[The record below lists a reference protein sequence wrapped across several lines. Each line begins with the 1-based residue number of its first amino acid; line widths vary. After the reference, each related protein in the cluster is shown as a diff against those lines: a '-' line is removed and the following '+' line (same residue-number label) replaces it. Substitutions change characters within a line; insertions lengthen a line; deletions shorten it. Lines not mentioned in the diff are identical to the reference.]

1 MGEEHMPP
9 VIERVVRP
17 IRRRIS
23 VEVPQEFS
31 TFSCRVIVI
40 PLQEVQKRKFDF
52 SDLAGKLQW
61 TGDAVA
67 EQRRLR
73 ELSAPVADS
82 RP

>member
-1 MGEEHMPP
+1 MPP

-17 IRRRIS
+17 IRRKIS

-31 TFSCRVIVI
+31 AFSCRVIVV
-40 PLQEVQKRKFDF
+40 PLREVRKRQFDF

-61 TGDAVA
+61 NGDAVA

-73 ELSAPVADS
+73 DEW
-82 RP
+82 